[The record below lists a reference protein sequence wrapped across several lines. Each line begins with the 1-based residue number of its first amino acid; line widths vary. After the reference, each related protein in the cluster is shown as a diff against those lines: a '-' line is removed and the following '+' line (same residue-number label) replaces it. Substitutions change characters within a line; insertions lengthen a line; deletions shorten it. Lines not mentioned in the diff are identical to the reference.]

1 MPTVGSKF
9 KQRSAVMDG
18 SIVHGKTQPTP
29 DGYERARVQAKAFQR
44 QKLPVPS
51 MIQKIIDAHNS
62 KVIAAKAAS
71 EAEAAVRREAKALSR
86 KAEIV
91 KSESEDWLERTFG
104 GEGVALLS
112 PGAFVAINAERFRD
126 LPAAASASAAATRA
140 SARSLHEG
148 TN

>member
-9 KQRSAVMDG
+9 KQRSTVMDG
-18 SIVHGKTQPTP
+18 SVVHGKTQPKP
-29 DGYERARVQAKAFQR
+29 DGYDRARVQAEAFHR

-62 KVIAAKAAS
+62 NVTAAKAAS

-86 KAEIV
+86 KAEIA
-91 KSESEDWLERTFG
+91 KSESEDWLKRTF

-112 PGAFVAINAERFRD
+112 PGAFVAISAERFRD

-140 SARSLHEG
+140 SARKS
-148 TN
+148 T